1 MATAVSLGVALF
13 GATGSIGESTLSVI
27 EAHPDR
33 FHLEVVSAHHSV
45 DKLLDVIHRF
55 APKHVILTDSS
66 QADLLLSRL
75 PHDFKG
81 SVAFGDIA
89 LIEAAVASEVDVVM
103 AAIVGGA
110 GLASTWAAVNAGK
123 RICLANKESLV
134 MAGALMMAD
143 AKRTGAMLL
152 PIDSEHNAMFQCL
165 PEHYRTGEPIE
176 GLRQLILTCSGG
188 PFRTWSGRKMAKAG
202 INDAIAHPI
211 WSMGKKISVDSAT
224 LMNKGLELIEATH
237 LFQVPESAIDVVIHP
252 ESTVHSMVEFTDGS
266 ILAQLGS
273 PDMRIPIAHALGF
286 PNRLTIDVERLSLT
300 SLKCLHFEAVDHDR
314 FPALTLARQA
324 SDAGGDRAIV
334 LNAANEIAVSA
345 FLDGRIS
352 FPRITA
358 LVSEC
363 LNRLPQQP
371 ISCLEDVLMVDT
383 LCRQAA
389 LDWIQEGT

>member
-1 MATAVSLGVALF
+1 MSLGVALF
-13 GATGSIGESTLSVI
+13 GATGSIGDSTLSVI
-27 EAHPDR
+27 EAYPDR

-45 DKLLDVIHRF
+45 DKLLDIIRRF
-55 APKHVILTDSS
+55 APKHVILTDTS

-89 LIEAAVASEVDVVM
+89 LTEAAVASEVDVVM

-123 RICLANKESLV
+123 RVCLANKESLV
-134 MAGALMMAD
+134 MAGSLMMAD

-165 PEHYRTGEPIE
+165 PEHYRTGEPIA
-176 GLRQLILTCSGG
+176 GLQQLILTCSGG
-188 PFRTWSGRKMAKAG
+188 PFRTWSGRKMAKAS

-237 LFQVPESAIDVVIHP
+237 LFQVPESAIEVVIHP
-252 ESTVHSMVEFTDGS
+252 ESTVHSMVEFMDGS

-286 PNRLTIDVERLSLT
+286 PNRLSIDVERLSLT
-300 SLKCLHFEAVDHDR
+300 SLKCLNFEAVDHAR
-314 FPALTLARQA
+314 FPSLTLARQA
-324 SDAGGDRAIV
+324 SDAGGDRPIV

-389 LDWIQEGT
+389 LDWMQEGT

>member
-1 MATAVSLGVALF
+1 MSLGVALF
-13 GATGSIGESTLSVI
+13 GATGSIGDSTLSVI
-27 EAHPDR
+27 EAYPDR

-45 DKLLDVIHRF
+45 DKLLNIIRRF
-55 APKHVILTDSS
+55 APKHVILTDTS

-89 LIEAAVASEVDVVM
+89 LTEAAVASEVDVVM

-123 RICLANKESLV
+123 RVCLANKESLV
-134 MAGALMMAD
+134 MAGSLMMAD

-165 PEHYRTGEPIE
+165 PEHYRTGEPIA

-188 PFRTWSGRKMAKAG
+188 PFRTWSGRKMAKAS

-237 LFQVPESAIDVVIHP
+237 LFQVPESAIEVVIHP

-286 PNRLTIDVERLSLT
+286 PNRLSIDVERLSLT
-300 SLKCLHFEAVDHDR
+300 SLKCLNFEAVDHAR

-324 SDAGGDRAIV
+324 SDAGGDRPIV

-389 LDWIQEGT
+389 LDWMQEGT